1 MVVWMLSVL
10 VDVNQLLVIELTVN
24 VRVPI
29 DAVDMDDIVTSNIF
43 VDVCVHE
50 TVTPEVVDTH

>member
-1 MVVWMLSVL
+1 MLSVL

-29 DAVDMDDIVTSNIF
+29 DAVDIDDIVTSSIF
-43 VDVCVHE
+43 VDVCVHD